1 MAALTSYLQPVALYL
16 HSQAWRRRAALQPY
30 MPKADLPARCV
41 AHHQLPDP
49 FHVSQDVV
57 ETYLLREIAA
67 RSDNFFEAAG
77 VVQDLRGAVG
87 RAYEDVK
94 ALRRTV

>member
-1 MAALTSYLQPVALYL
+1 MV
-16 HSQAWRRRAALQPY
+16 
-30 MPKADLPARCV
+30 
-41 AHHQLPDP
+41 
-49 FHVSQDVV
+49 QDVV

-94 ALRRTV
+94 ALRRTVWMLRLQTVECTRAVGEACKSITS

>member
-1 MAALTSYLQPVALYL
+1 M
-16 HSQAWRRRAALQPY
+16 
-30 MPKADLPARCV
+30 
-41 AHHQLPDP
+41 
-49 FHVSQDVV
+49 

-94 ALRRTV
+94 ALRRTVRMLCLHSIKCTCGMQEHHILGCMV

>member
-1 MAALTSYLQPVALYL
+1 M
-16 HSQAWRRRAALQPY
+16 
-30 MPKADLPARCV
+30 
-41 AHHQLPDP
+41 
-49 FHVSQDVV
+49 

-87 RAYEDVK
+87 RAFEDVK
-94 ALRRTV
+94 GLRRTVWMLWWHPVEGTCAMGEAYKSITS

>member
-1 MAALTSYLQPVALYL
+1 M
-16 HSQAWRRRAALQPY
+16 RR
-30 MPKADLPARCV
+30 MSS
-41 AHHQLPDP
+41 LPDP
-49 FHVSQDVV
+49 CPVLQDVV
-57 ETYLLREIAA
+57 ESYLLREIAA

-94 ALRRTV
+94 ALRRTVWMLCLQEHHVLRCMVGVCS

>member
-1 MAALTSYLQPVALYL
+1 MEEES
-16 HSQAWRRRAALQPY
+16 SLQPY
-30 MPKADLPARCV
+30 MPKADLPARCI

-49 FHVSQDVV
+49 FLVSQDVV

-67 RSDNFFEAAG
+67 RSDNFFEVAG

>member
-1 MAALTSYLQPVALYL
+1 MV
-16 HSQAWRRRAALQPY
+16 
-30 MPKADLPARCV
+30 
-41 AHHQLPDP
+41 
-49 FHVSQDVV
+49 QDVV

-94 ALRRTV
+94 ALRRTVWMLHLQAVECTRAVGEACKSITS

>member
-1 MAALTSYLQPVALYL
+1 MLRMS
-16 HSQAWRRRAALQPY
+16 S
-30 MPKADLPARCV
+30 
-41 AHHQLPDP
+41 LPDP
-49 FHVSQDVV
+49 FPVVQDVV